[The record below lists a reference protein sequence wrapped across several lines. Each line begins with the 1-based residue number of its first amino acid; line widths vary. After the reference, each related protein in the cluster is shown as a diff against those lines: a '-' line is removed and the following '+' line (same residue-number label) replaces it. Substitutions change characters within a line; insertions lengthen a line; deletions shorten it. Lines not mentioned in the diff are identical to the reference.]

1 VRDIVAI
8 LVSNLVDAV
17 IGGDYRHRRDN
28 ALTADMRLLI
38 SRACL
43 GVSE

>member
-1 VRDIVAI
+1 VRDTVAI
-8 LVSNLVDAV
+8 LVDSLVDAV

-38 SRACL
+38 SRARM
-43 GVSE
+43 GVSK